1 MRSKPQTSNDRCD
14 RSRSEV
20 QRWLSSGRS
29 SGRGHTDS
37 GSDETTGERQERAKT
52 VKRAGLRDDAELQR
66 LQAELVDARALNPSE
81 DVPLE
86 RMPAAA
92 EIMRGKLGA
101 DDQRQRI
108 QHRRTAR
115 QHQEGSSANGAGAG
129 GDSEHPP
136 QPPSSDDVS
145 PVRNSSAVVAVRNP
159 HQTEQ
164 KRDRIRAWVAVAD
177 TEMQSTVRLVQA
189 CWRAKLARTEFQL
202 MRSCA
207 GSSVGTGG

>member
-52 VKRAGLRDDAELQR
+52 VKRVGLRDDAELQR

-108 QHRRTAR
+108 QHLRTAR
-115 QHQEGSSANGAGAG
+115 RQQEGSSANGVGAG
-129 GDSEHPP
+129 GDSEHP
-136 QPPSSDDVS
+136 QHSPSSGDAN
-145 PVRNSSAVVAVRNP
+145 PVRSSSAVATVSNP
-159 HQTEQ
+159 HQSEQ
-164 KRDRIRAWVAVAD
+164 KRDSIRAWVAAAD
-177 TEMQSTVRLVQA
+177 TEMQSAFRLVQA
-189 CWRAKLARTEFQL
+189 CWRAKLARKEFQL

-207 GSSVGTGG
+207 GSNVVAN